1 MARAG
6 MVHDGLPGIFASE
19 STFAPLLEKTPIPL
33 ASEACHLWQLHGL
46 FTLMQVTRMAMKD
59 FTKTLT
65 AGLSRLDGR
74 EVVIVGDV
82 GVDEYTLGQVR
93 RISPEA
99 PVPVVEVE
107 NEEARLGLAANV
119 AQNISGLGGTP
130 RLISVVG
137 NDVGAEQLRQLLRSA
152 EVPVDHLVVD
162 PSRPTTRKLR
172 VMVQNHHI
180 VRVDYEKKKF
190 LAPPVE
196 SEVAKQV
203 KLALESPKVVAL
215 IVQDYAKGVISES
228 LVKTCVALAKAKGIK
243 VLADPYRS
251 TPLATY
257 EGVELMTPN
266 HDESI
271 ALSGVGADELRA
283 SNDTLNEIGR
293 VLMEGV
299 GSQTM
304 VITRGKDGMRV
315 FENGKVVDLPTNAK
329 QVFDVTGAGD
339 TVIAAIALA
348 WGAGFSLVEAC
359 ALSNFAAGV
368 VVGKIGCVPCR
379 REELVAALHDA

>member
-1 MARAG
+1 
-6 MVHDGLPGIFASE
+6 
-19 STFAPLLEKTPIPL
+19 
-33 ASEACHLWQLHGL
+33 
-46 FTLMQVTRMAMKD
+46 MQVTRMAIKD

-107 NEEARLGLAANV
+107 KEEARLGLAANV
-119 AQNISGLGGTP
+119 AQNISGLGGVP
-130 RLISVVG
+130 RLVSVVG
-137 NDVGAEQLRQLLRSA
+137 QDVGADQLRQLLRA
-152 EVPVDHLVVD
+152 ADVPVEHLVVD

-190 LAPPVE
+190 LSPAVE
-196 SEVAKQV
+196 AEVVKQV
-203 KLALESPKVVAL
+203 QAALESPKVVAL
-215 IVQDYAKGVISES
+215 IVQDYAKGVISEN
-228 LVKTCVALAKAKGIK
+228 LVKTCVALARAKGLK

-257 EGVELMTPN
+257 KGVELMTPN
-266 HDESI
+266 HDESV

-315 FENGKVVDLPTNAK
+315 FEAGKVIDLPTNAK

-339 TVIAAIALA
+339 TVIAALALA
-348 WGAGFSLVEAC
+348 WGSGFSLVEAC
-359 ALSNFAAGV
+359 ALSNIAAGV
-368 VVGKIGCVPCR
+368 VVAKIGCVPCR
-379 REELVAALHDA
+379 REELLAAIATL